1 METTQLIEL
10 IKSAGIWAGM
20 FIACAWYFLSK
31 YLPDERA
38 ARQKERE
45 EEKQARTETQ
55 AAYDKSLERI
65 INHTEK
71 TQEKI
76 SEQFVTVV
84 GTLVGKIDVINTTVG
99 ELRDDIEG
107 LQATDGKIIQVLQDL
122 SSKIKPAEP
131 AAVKIITE

>member
-1 METTQLIEL
+1 MKGNMDTVQLIEL
-10 IKSAGIWAGM
+10 IKNAGIWAGM
-20 FIACAWYFLSK
+20 FIACAWYFLNQ

-55 AAYDKSLERI
+55 ASFDKSLERI
-65 INHTEK
+65 ITHTEK

-84 GTLVGKIDVINTTVG
+84 GTLVSKIDNINTTVVDLK
-99 ELRDDIEG
+99 EDIKG
-107 LQATDGKIIQVLQDL
+107 LQDTDGKIIQVLQDL
-122 SSKIKPAEP
+122 SSNIKNKAG
-131 AAVKIITE
+131 